1 MVFLVIKVLAEGY
14 SLMNRKVFPAL
25 ALLGLWSISMFGW
38 SQTREL
44 GGTGELLDG
53 IAAIVD
59 NGIVL
64 RSEFNER
71 LGLTINALNRIQLQT
86 PPEQRQA
93 MPALSILED
102 QVLEQLILHQVQLQ
116 RAQRFGIIAS
126 DEFLNQVLSG
136 VAEEANLTLED
147 LPNALAEEGIDY
159 AMYRQDTR
167 EQLILD
173 QLQQRDVIAQI
184 IIAPR
189 EMELCLSRSE
199 QNASDEIDY
208 NISHILIGLPSSAT
222 DNEVNEARKRVEEIY
237 ERLQTGEEFSQLAIA
252 YSESQTALDGGALGW
267 RKGVQLPTLFASE
280 VIAME
285 AGNVSDPI
293 QSGSGFHIV
302 RLNDVRGAET
312 IMIDQ
317 IRVRHILLRPNA
329 ILDDSAVMQK
339 LVGIR
344 NQIIEGDDFA
354 TLAQATS
361 EDPVSAAEGGDLGW
375 VGPGTFVPEFEQQL
389 ATLELAELSEPF
401 QTRFGWHIVEV
412 TERRSYDTTEEMKEL
427 KCAEQIRSTKLEE
440 ERELWLRRLR
450 DEAFVEKLI

>member
-1 MVFLVIKVLAEGY
+1 MIG
-14 SLMNRKVFPAL
+14 KVFSAL
-25 ALLGLWSISMFGW
+25 ALLGLCSISIFGW

-59 NGIVL
+59 NGVVL

-71 LGLTINALNRIQLQT
+71 MELTINALNQIQLQT

-93 MPALSILED
+93 MPPLSILEE
-102 QVLEQLILHQVQLQ
+102 QVLEQLILHQIQLQ
-116 RAQRFGIIAS
+116 RAQRFGIIVS
-126 DEFLNQVLSG
+126 DEFLNQALSG
-136 VAEEANLTLED
+136 VAGEANLTLED

-173 QLQQRDVIAQI
+173 QLQQRDVIARI
-184 IIAPR
+184 IVAPR

-222 DNEVNEARKRVEEIY
+222 DSEVSEARKRVDEIY
-237 ERLQTGEEFSQLAIA
+237 ERLQAGEEFSQLAIA
-252 YSESQTALDGGALGW
+252 YSESQAALDGGALGW

-302 RLNDVRGAET
+302 RLNDVRGAE
-312 IMIDQ
+312 IVMIDQ
-317 IRVRHILLRPNA
+317 IRVRHILLRPNE
-329 ILDDSAVMQK
+329 ILDDSAVLQK
-339 LVGIR
+339 LIGIR

-375 VGPGTFVPEFEQQL
+375 TGPGTFAPEFEQQL
-389 ATLELAELSEPF
+389 AALELGELSEPF
-401 QTRFGWHIVEV
+401 QTRFGWHISEV

-427 KCAEQIRSTKLEE
+427 KCAEQIRSSKLEE